1 MQKIM
6 FDDNF
11 GLTAA
16 VLSGRKTMTRRI
28 ISQEQKIKIREAE
41 GDDPKQWVTRA
52 RYWPGDKVAIA
63 QSYQDV
69 HEEMMKSDYTSDIY
83 AAFRNA
89 RGLSLTQGWSN
100 KMFVR
105 ADLMPHQI
113 QVLDVQVKRLQNI
126 TDDDCIKEGIE
137 KVMGSYVPLSKHP
150 GSDKMYPFPADAFA
164 ALIDKLSGAGTWKSD
179 PWCFVY
185 TFKLIR

>member
-41 GDDPKQWVTRA
+41 GDDPKQWVTHA
-52 RYWPGDKVAIA
+52 RYWPGDRVAVA
-63 QSYQDV
+63 QSYQAI
-69 HEEMMKSDYTSDIY
+69 HEEMMKGDYGDGIY
-83 AAFRNA
+83 DAFRWA
-89 RGLSLTQGWSN
+89 DVADTRGWKN

-113 QVLDVQVKRLQNI
+113 QILDVQVKRLQNI

-137 KVMGSYVPLSKHP
+137 KVMGSYVPLSRHP
-150 GSDKMYPFPADAFA
+150 GCKTMYPFPADAFA
-164 ALIDKLSGAGTWKSD
+164 ALIDKLSGAGTWKRD